1 MMLSWQMEG
10 LFIATL
16 TTFRLELC
24 QQFHPSLRNYRYLC
38 LYRDLFQRYL
48 FLTALSLSIPRLIS
62 ADHPVPEGHLTV
74 TLSLN

>member
-16 TTFRLELC
+16 TTFRRELY
-24 QQFHPSLRNYRYLC
+24 QQFHPSLRNHHYLC
-38 LYRDLFQRYL
+38 PYQDLFQRYL
-48 FLTALSLSIPRLIS
+48 FLTTLSLSVPRPIF

-74 TLSLN
+74 ILNLD